1 MKDYKAVRSSLSLNG
16 SIAFYLETS
25 ALAVSYRG
33 NHAGLVRAMYLYCNS
48 KNIPLEQ
55 SEM

>member
-1 MKDYKAVRSSLSLNG
+1 MKDYKAVRSSLSLSG